1 MDQAAE
7 ILVIIVSGVLLI
19 FLIVAITLAV
29 YLIRLTSEIR
39 RIAKSAQQT
48 VSHIETAVIGVSRIT
63 SPIYVAE
70 MLNRYIKKF
79 SSTSKKKESK

>member
-7 ILVIIVSGVLLI
+7 ILVIIVSGVLFI
-19 FLIVAITLAV
+19 FLVVAITLAI
-29 YLIRLTSEIR
+29 YLIRLTAEIR
-39 RIAKSAQQT
+39 RIAKSAQET
-48 VSHIETAVIGVSRIT
+48 VSHIERTVIGVSRIT

-79 SSTSKKKESK
+79 SKSGKRKGSK

>member
-79 SSTSKKKESK
+79 SRTSKKKESK